1 MSLRSYWELT
11 NPNIVSL
18 LVFTTFTSAIM
29 AGGLKE
35 PLRVADIVVAVALC
49 SMGARTL
56 TNYVDRDIDAL
67 MNRTK
72 HRPLPSGALSPSSA
86 LAYGFSLSS
95 IGLLAALPLGI
106 IYPALLAL
114 GMVDNI
120 VVYNVLTKRKTA
132 WNIILGSPS
141 GGVPAF
147 VGYLSIAKAINITPF
162 FLAAIVILWTPI
174 HIWSLA
180 IRCKEDY
187 SRASVPMLPVVL
199 GVRKGIRCIAST
211 SILLAL
217 FTILLPFLPGS
228 PFSQVTLF
236 ASLAL
241 SIPLL
246 IISFK
251 LVKSPTE
258 KNSWTLFK
266 FTSPYLAIL
275 FTVMALDVALIH

>member
-18 LVFTTFTSAIM
+18 LVFTAFASAVM
-29 AGGLKE
+29 AGGIKE
-35 PLRVADIVVAVALC
+35 PLKVLDIVIAVALC

-95 IGLLAALPLGI
+95 LGLLVALPLGV

-120 VVYNVLTKRKTA
+120 VVYNVLTKRRTA

-141 GGVPAF
+141 GGIPAF
-147 VGYLSIAKAINITPF
+147 VGYLSISQAVSITPF

-180 IRCKEDY
+180 IRCKDDY
-187 SRASVPMLPVVL
+187 SRASIPMLPVVL
-199 GVRKGIRCIAST
+199 GIKKGIRCIAST
-211 SILLAL
+211 SILLAI
-217 FTILLPFLPGS
+217 FTVLLPFLPGS
-228 PFSQVTLF
+228 PFSQLTLI

-258 KNSWTLFK
+258 KTSWILFK

-275 FTVMALDVALIH
+275 FTVMALDVVLIH

>member
-18 LVFTTFTSAIM
+18 LVFTAFTSAIM
-29 AGGLKE
+29 AGGIKE
-35 PLRVADIVVAVALC
+35 PLKLLDVTAAVALC

-72 HRPLPSGALSPSSA
+72 HRPLPSGALSPLSA
-86 LAYGFSLSS
+86 LAYGFGLSTL
-95 IGLLAALPLGI
+95 GLAIAVPLGFL
-106 IYPALLAL
+106 YPTLLAL

-120 VVYNVLTKRKTA
+120 VIYNVLTKRRTP
-132 WNIILGSPS
+132 WNIILGAPS
-141 GGVPAF
+141 GGFPAF
-147 VGYLSIAKAINITPF
+147 VGYLSISKAISLTPF
-162 FLAAIVILWTPI
+162 FLAAIVVLWTPI

-180 IRCKEDY
+180 IRCREDY
-187 SRASVPMLPVVL
+187 NRASIPMLPVVL
-199 GVRKGIRCIAST
+199 GVKKGIRCIAST

-217 FTILLPFLPGS
+217 FTILFPFLPGS
-228 PFSQVTLF
+228 PFGELTLF
-236 ASLAL
+236 TSLAL
-241 SIPLL
+241 SVPLL
-246 IISFK
+246 LISFK

-258 KNSWTLFK
+258 KTSWTLFK

-275 FTVMALDVALIH
+275 FTMMALDVALFH